1 MHHRASRLHA
11 VVAAMLL
18 ALGATRTA
26 AGVASL
32 TSSTSLGHTEAA
44 NIGLTVLARGEFALI
59 LASYAAAAGL
69 DERIAPF
76 VAGSVLILALGA
88 PIAAKYA
95 PWLATRVSRGRSSG
109 PPAPGGAPL
118 PHP

>member
-44 NIGLTVLARGEFALI
+44 NIGLTVLARGEFA
-59 LASYAAAAGL
+59 
-69 DERIAPF
+69 PF
-76 VAGSVLILALGA
+76 VAGYVLILALGA
-88 PIAAKYA
+88 PIVAKYA